1 VVINNIVRMADVF
14 GPSLD
19 ADQDRPPFTWR
30 RARLGR
36 QAGAEALGAS
46 LFELPP
52 GASSFP
58 LHVHHANEE
67 MIVVLA
73 GWPTLRS
80 IDDSRELSPGDL
92 VACPAGRRGA
102 HRIDNSTDEPVRFLV
117 VSTMNA
123 PEVNEYPDSGKI
135 WVRDYAPG
143 APSPDTHELDKVV
156 PAQPEIDYLDG
167 ELP

>member
-1 VVINNIVRMADVF
+1 MANVF
-14 GPSLD
+14 EPEFD
-19 ADQDRPPFTWR
+19 AQQDKPPFSWR

-36 QAGAEALGAS
+36 QAGSEALGAS

-73 GWPTLRS
+73 GRPTLRT
-80 IDDSRELSPGDL
+80 IDGERELEPGEL
-92 VACPAGRRGA
+92 IACPAGRRGG
-102 HRIDNSTDEPVRFLV
+102 HRVDNRTEEPARFLV
-117 VSTMNA
+117 VSTMHA
-123 PEVNEYPDSGKI
+123 PEVNEFPDSGKV

-143 APSPDTHELDKVV
+143 GDAGESEIDKVLRV
-156 PAQPEIDYLDG
+156 GDEVDYLDG
-167 ELP
+167 ER

>member
-1 VVINNIVRMADVF
+1 MANVF
-14 GPSLD
+14 EPEFD
-19 ADQDRPPFTWR
+19 AEQDKPPFTWR

-36 QAGAEALGAS
+36 QAGAEELGAS

-67 MIVVLA
+67 MLVVLA
-73 GWPTLRS
+73 GRPTLRS
-80 IDDSRELSPGDL
+80 IDGERELETGEV

-102 HRIDNSTDEPVRFLV
+102 HRLDNRTGEPARFLV

-143 APSPDTHELDKVV
+143 ATPGESSELDTVV
-156 PAQPEIDYLDG
+156 PSEPEIDYLDG
-167 ELP
+167 ER

>member
-1 VVINNIVRMADVF
+1 MANVF
-14 GPSLD
+14 EPDFD
-19 ADQDRPPFTWR
+19 AEQDEPPFTWR

-73 GWPTLRS
+73 GRPTLRS
-80 IDDSRELSPGDL
+80 IDSERELSPGEL
-92 VACPAGRRGA
+92 VACPAGRRGPP
-102 HRIDNSTDEPVRFLV
+102 RIDNRSDEPVRFLV

-143 APSPDTHELDKVV
+143 GVAHESAELDAVV
-156 PAQPEIDYLDG
+156 RDEPKGEYLDG
-167 ELP
+167 ER

>member
-1 VVINNIVRMADVF
+1 MANVF
-14 GPSLD
+14 EPDFD
-19 ADQDRPPFTWR
+19 AEQDEPPFRWR

-36 QAGAEALGAS
+36 QAGAEALGAA

-73 GWPTLRS
+73 GRPTLRS
-80 IDDSRELSPGDL
+80 LEGSRELEPGEL
-92 VACPAGRRGA
+92 VAGPAGRHGA
-102 HRIDNSTDEPVRFLV
+102 HRVDNLSAEPVRFLV

-143 APSPDTHELDKVV
+143 GVPPDSHELDAVVRDEPKV
-156 PAQPEIDYLDG
+156 DYLDG
-167 ELP
+167 ER